1 MQSADVV
8 VLGTFV
14 ADLAFRAERLPV
26 IGETVLGRGFAIG
39 PGGKGS
45 NQVIAAARAG
55 ARTAFIT
62 RIGRDSFGDMACRSW
77 MSDGVDTAHVQI
89 DETAPTGAAFI
100 FVSAGTGDNAI
111 IIESGAAANL
121 SAADIRAAEN
131 VIAGAKVFV
140 TQFEQPIEAAVEGLR
155 LARRH
160 GVTTL
165 LNPAPAVA
173 VDDAIYAWCDYVTPN
188 ETEVAALTGIDAES
202 EDGALHAA
210 QVLVERGA
218 RNVLVT
224 LGAKGAL
231 LVGAAGMH
239 RFPAFEIDNVVDT
252 TGAGDAFN
260 GGFAT
265 ALAEGCSPVEA
276 VRFASAVAALSVQKP
291 GTAPSMPARAEIDAF
306 LRSRS

>member
-1 MQSADVV
+1 MGNADVV

-14 ADLAFRAERLPV
+14 ADLAFRAERLPA

-62 RIGRDSFGDMACRSW
+62 RLGRDTFGEMARRSW
-77 MSDGVDTAHVQI
+77 ASDGVDTAHVQT
-89 DETAPTGAAFI
+89 DETASTGAAFI

-121 SAADIRAAEN
+121 SAADIRAAEQA
-131 VIAGAKVFV
+131 IAGAKVFV
-140 TQFEQPIEAAVEGLR
+140 TQFEQPIEAAFEGLR
-155 LARRH
+155 LARRY

-173 VDDAIYAWCDYVTPN
+173 VDDIYPWCDYLTPN
-188 ETEVAALTGIDAES
+188 ETEAAMLTGIDAGSDE
-202 EDGALHAA
+202 GALRAA
-210 QVLVERGA
+210 EKLLERGA

-231 LVGAAGMH
+231 LRGAAGTF
-239 RFPAFEIDNVVDT
+239 RVPAFEVAEVVDT
-252 TGAGDAFN
+252 SGAGDAFN
-260 GGFAT
+260 GGFAV
-265 ALAEGCSPVEA
+265 ALAEGRPPVEA
-276 VRFASAVAALSVQKP
+276 VRFASAVAALSVRQP
-291 GTAPSMPARAEIDAF
+291 GTAPSMPMRADIEAF
-306 LRSRS
+306 LRTRS